1 MKQRVQLRIFTD
13 LEGKYVARQLFDTT
27 EQAVRHLDKYN
38 QKVSLILPKGEW
50 MGESYAVAVPWAQ
63 IKLVD
68 ILSFKQDE
76 E

>member
-13 LEGKYVARQLFDTT
+13 LEGKYVARQLFDTV

-38 QKVSLILPKGEW
+38 QKVALILPKGEW
-50 MGESYAVAVPWAQ
+50 MGELYAIAVPWSQ
-63 IKLVD
+63 IRLVD
-68 ILSFKQDE
+68 ILAFKQDE